1 MLVNATYTPLVTVP
15 VTDALAVESRI
26 VREVRRNSDSLRAQH
41 LWDAIRAVRA
51 QKQIPAIPRIA
62 TLYVLNQGPMIT
74 DGRNSL

>member
-51 QKQIPAIPRIA
+51 QKQIPAIPRMA
-62 TLYVLNQGPMIT
+62 REAELNF
-74 DGRNSL
+74 L

>member
-1 MLVNATYTPLVTVP
+1 MLVNATYTPLTTVTVP

-51 QKQIPAIPRIA
+51 QKQIPAIRRIA
-62 TLYVLNQGPMIT
+62 TLM
-74 DGRNSL
+74 SLIKDV